1 MHRTSLRL
9 RTSLFLALAAMVL
22 GLVAFGTSAA
32 EQGRLLPVTG
42 LAVVEETVSQ
52 NADLESRMVPP
63 ERVLIQKT
71 GAFPERGN
79 VLVSVELS
87 AAALQ
92 EKTQAGKDFITIG
105 QEEAQIILRD
115 DGKGGDATAG
125 DGVFTAIAW
134 VDDAELS
141 ERAAE
146 DQDALANKQSA
157 EEITFAGRSVDQSEP
172 VSAFDFQAFAAGSQ
186 VELDTAIVVLD
197 DEASV
202 KTSTPTAMEIST
214 GANVPKAS
222 AELTLASPTPSP
234 GVTSQFQDRVLM
246 IRDPGVVQDPNRTW
260 NPCDGS
266 GNPNGVWTFNH
277 LMTEMA
283 NQPATG
289 ISPSDFVEGWLKT
302 WVQNPGPNVNSFTVS
317 TRAQMQVI
325 IDNWRADS
333 GGGKLDLAKAP
344 LRLLAIVP
352 RLDLRRTT
360 GGGGGYSANVSGN
373 FLDGG
378 EARFV
383 FGFVIPPHWG
393 GGGGSYEDGDD
404 LGFIGSQPINAH
416 RGCESLPFSVIFEY
430 RIPKCDCLDV
440 RGWAR
445 QWVEL
450 ANHTPGTAAY
460 NDRLERITRQFVTRN
475 ADPTNPNGSALG
487 QLRTNEVALPQD
499 APIPEVVWELREFQ
513 LTQMPWSLLNE
524 TTTAETPHDSFNEN
538 NPVHFGGSPL
548 FGQWV
553 TNDVQNAIQGA
564 GNPEAPVPPVPLFYQ
579 GTNYLGAN
587 PHTVDPGYFWNHNLV
602 TNNFWPNWAR
612 HRASRNACSG
622 CHAGETQTPFV
633 HVDPSSPALPATI
646 SGFLSGINNVPDPAF
661 GNPLR
666 HFDDLLR
673 RERDIKKVAKMRCF
687 RFHPIA
693 VPHVLTTLQQTGGLP
708 VDLFKGL
715 EAVPPERQPSL
726 AVDDMRRNP
735 ISEVH

>member
-1 MHRTSLRL
+1 MQRPSLRT
-9 RTSLFLALAAMVL
+9 RTTLFFALALLVL
-22 GLVAFGTSAA
+22 GLVATGTSSA

-42 LAVVEETVSQ
+42 QAEVEEPVSE
-52 NADLESRMVPP
+52 NANLDSRMVPP

-71 GAFPERGN
+71 GDFPDRGN

-87 AAALQ
+87 AADAQ
-92 EKTQAGKDFITIG
+92 AKAQAGKNFITIG
-105 QEEAQIILRD
+105 QEDAQIILRD
-115 DGKGGDATAG
+115 DGQGGDATAG

-146 DQDALANKQSA
+146 DQEALAGKESN
-157 EEITFAGRSVDQSEP
+157 EEFTFSGRSVDQSQ
-172 VSAFDFQAFAAGSQ
+172 VASAFDYSAFAAGSQ
-186 VELDTAIVVLD
+186 VELDTAIVALD
-197 DEASV
+197 EEPAAAGSPLQVVSAS
-202 KTSTPTAMEIST
+202 S
-214 GANVPKAS
+214 PKVS
-222 AELTLASPTPSP
+222 AELTLATPTPSP

-246 IRDPGVVQDPNRTW
+246 IRDPQVVQDPNRTW

-283 NQPATG
+283 NQPLTG
-289 ISPSDFVEGWLKT
+289 ISPSDFVESWLKT

-333 GGGKLDLAKAP
+333 GGGKLDLSKAP

-360 GGGGGYSANVSGN
+360 GGGGGYSTNVSGN

-383 FGFVIPPHWG
+383 FGFVLPPHWG
-393 GGGGSYEDGDD
+393 GGGGSYDDGDA
-404 LGFIGSQPINAH
+404 LGFIGSQPIKAH

-430 RIPKCDCLDV
+430 RIPKCNCLDV

-445 QWVEL
+445 QWVKL
-450 ANHTPGTAAY
+450 ANYTPGSSAY
-460 NDRLERITRQFVTRN
+460 NGRLERITRQFVTRN

-499 APIPEVVWELREFQ
+499 APIPETVWELREFQ
-513 LTQMPWSLLNE
+513 LTQMPWSLLDE
-524 TTTAETPHDSFNEN
+524 TTTAETPHDSFNGN
-538 NPVHFGGSPL
+538 NPTHFGGSAL

-553 TNDVQNAIQGA
+553 TTDIQNAIQGA

-579 GTNYLGAN
+579 GTNYLGPN
-587 PHTVDPGYFWNHNLV
+587 PHTVDPGYFWNHSLV
-602 TNNFWPNWAR
+602 ANTFWPNWAR

-661 GNPLR
+661 GSPLR

-673 RERDIKKVAKMRCF
+673 RERDIKKVAKIRCF

-693 VPHVLTTLQQTGGLP
+693 VPHVLSSLQQTGALP
-708 VDLFKGL
+708 PDLFQGL
-715 EAVPPERQPSL
+715 EVVPPSQQPSL
-726 AVDDMRRNP
+726 AVDDMKRNP

>member
-1 MHRTSLRL
+1 MQRPSLTIRTAIFFALAG
-9 RTSLFLALAAMVL
+9 LALGLAAT
-22 GLVAFGTSAA
+22 GTSSA

-42 LAVVEETVSQ
+42 LATVEEPVAES
-52 NADLESRMVPP
+52 ADLDSRMVPP

-71 GAFPERGN
+71 GDFPQRGN
-79 VLVSVELS
+79 VLVSVELTD
-87 AAALQ
+87 ADREA
-92 EKTQAGKDFITIG
+92 KTQAGKDFITIG
-105 QEEAQIILRD
+105 QEDAQIILRD
-115 DGKGGDATAG
+115 DGDGGDATAG

-134 VDDAELS
+134 VDEAQLS
-141 ERAAE
+141 ERASE
-146 DQDALANKQSA
+146 DQAALASKESA
-157 EEITFAGRSVDQSEP
+157 EEITFSGRSVDQSEA
-172 VSAFDFQAFAAGSQ
+172 VSAFDFEAFAAGSR
-186 VELDTAIVVLD
+186 VELDTAVVVLD
-197 DEASV
+197 EEAAGT
-202 KTSTPTAMEIST
+202 TSTSLWVDSPSS
-214 GANVPKAS
+214 PKVS

-246 IRDPGVVQDPNRTW
+246 IRDPLVVQDPARTW
-260 NPCDGS
+260 NPCDRS
-266 GNPNGVWTFNH
+266 GNANGVWTFNH

-283 NQPATG
+283 NEPLTG
-289 ISPSDFVEGWLKT
+289 ISPSDFVESWLKT

-333 GGGKLDLAKAP
+333 GGGKLDLSKAP

-383 FGFVIPPHWG
+383 FGFVVPPHWG
-393 GGGGSYEDGDD
+393 GGGGSYDDGDK
-404 LGFIGSQPINAH
+404 LGFIGSQPIQAH

-430 RIPKCDCLDV
+430 RIPKCNCLDV

-450 ANHTPGTAAY
+450 ANHTPGTSAY
-460 NDRLERITRQFVTRN
+460 NGRLHRITQQFVTRN

-487 QLRTNEVALPQD
+487 QLRTNEIALPQD
-499 APIPEVVWELREFQ
+499 APIPEIVWELREFQ
-513 LTQMPWSLLNE
+513 LTQMPWSVLNE
-524 TTTAETPHDSFNEN
+524 TTTAETPHDSFNQN
-538 NPVHFGGSPL
+538 NPTHFGGSAL

-553 TNDVQNAIQGA
+553 TTDVQNAIQGA

-602 TNNFWPNWAR
+602 TNTFWPNWAR

-646 SGFLSGINNVPDPAF
+646 SGFLSGINNVADPAF
-661 GNPLR
+661 GTPFR

-673 RERDIKKVAKMRCF
+673 RERDIKKVAKTRCF

-693 VPHVLTTLQQTGGLP
+693 VDHVLTSLQVTGSLP
-708 VDLFKGL
+708 SDLFKGL
-715 EAVPPERQPSL
+715 DPIPPEEQPSL